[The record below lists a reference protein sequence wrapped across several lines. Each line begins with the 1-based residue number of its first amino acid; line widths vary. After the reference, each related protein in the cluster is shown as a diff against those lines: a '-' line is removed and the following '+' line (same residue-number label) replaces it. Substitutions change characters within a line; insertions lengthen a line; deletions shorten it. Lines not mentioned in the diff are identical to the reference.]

1 MPILEKK
8 SGLKAGVDFFVAFA
22 PERTVEG
29 RALEELR
36 KLPQII
42 GGINWVSTDL
52 VANIFNHLT
61 HSVVLVE
68 SLEEAEM
75 VKLVNNVYRDVTF
88 AFANELSLI
97 CHKFGINTHRVIE
110 AANKGYERGQV
121 PLPSPC
127 VGGVCLEKDPFLF
140 IASAKKVKYIPKLA
154 SHARSISEA
163 MVDFVAAE
171 INSFLKKKKK
181 NNNKILI
188 LGAAFK
194 GRPATSDIRGST
206 TIGLIARLNKCGI
219 KNIHVNVPMVNGDE
233 ISSLGVKYT
242 EDLMAA
248 FTNADAVVVMNNN
261 PAFEDLNLRQLLAL
275 ARNTVLLFDT
285 WGLYKED
292 EIKKIKGVEYK
303 RL

>member
-1 MPILEKK
+1 MGSIKKRIRIGVVGCGTIAQIMHIPYLRELEDLYE
-8 SGLKAGVDFFVAFA
+8 LKAVCDI
-22 PERTVEG
+22 P
-29 RALEELR
+29 
-36 KLPQII
+36 P
-42 GGINWVSTDL
+42 
-52 VANIFNHLT
+52 
-61 HSVVLVE
+61 
-68 SLEEAEM
+68 
-75 VKLVNNVYRDVTF
+75 KLVNKMGDFYNIKERYTDYR
-88 AFANELSLI
+88 ELLLKGEI
-97 CHKFGINTHRVIE
+97 DAVIVLTHINHSEIAIE

-121 PLPSPC
+121 PLPSPG

-171 INSFLKKKKK
+171 INSFLKTKKK
-181 NNNKILI
+181 NNNKVLI

-206 TIGLIARLNKCGI
+206 TIGLIARLNKFGI
-219 KNIHVNVPMVNGDE
+219 KNIHVHDPMVNGDE
-233 ISSLGVKYT
+233 ISRLGVKYT
-242 EDLMAA
+242 EDLRVA

-261 PAFEDLNLRQLLAL
+261 PIFEDLNLRQLLAL
-275 ARNTVLLFDT
+275 ANNTVLLFDT